1 MKLFPSICRTDRLT
15 PDQRQ
20 AILLLTEF
28 CRKQDFLS
36 LTYPLSEEEEV
47 LYHYLLTDS
56 QGQLLSVLAL
66 LPLDDS
72 TLECIAFTDPRY
84 RRRGFFSRLLSLA
97 MEDCRD
103 PDLLFPV
110 SGHCADTQAVLDA
123 LGAELFRQDL
133 QMERD
138 LSLPL
143 SFLCPPADS
152 RRTRACLKIH
162 SCHLLIPDDIFSENA
177 LWRLVIPELCRTSP
191 TASYIVGSCRT
202 SPVSRNSLCLHEVEI
217 LPSMRGRGLG
227 TVLIW
232 QLLSFLQNGNKK
244 WNEPVGKILLHVSG
258 DNRPAVALY
267 KKTGFRITETLS
279 YYWY

>member
-1 MKLFPSICRTDRLT
+1 MNPFPSICRTDRLT
-15 PDQRQ
+15 PDQCQ
-20 AILLLTEF
+20 AILLLTDF

-97 MEDCRD
+97 LKDCRD
-103 PDLLFPV
+103 QELLFPV
-110 SGHCADTQAVLDA
+110 SGCCADTQAVLDA

-143 SFLCPPADS
+143 SFPCPLADS
-152 RRTRACLKIH
+152 QKARACLKNH
-162 SCHLLIPDDIFSENA
+162 PCHLLIPEDIFSENA
-177 LWRLVIPELCRTSP
+177 LWRLVIPELCHSCP
-191 TASYIVGSCRT
+191 TASYVVGSCRT
-202 SPVSRNSLCLHEVEI
+202 SPVSRDSLCLHEVEI
-217 LPSMRGRGLG
+217 LPPMRTRGLG
-227 TVLIW
+227 TLLIW
-232 QLLSFLQNGNKK
+232 NLLSCLQNGNKTR
-244 WNEPVGKILLHVSG
+244 NEPVGKILLHVSG
-258 DNRPAVALY
+258 DNHPAVALY